1 MWLEPSLRFY
11 RDSCPNVNWARFITL
26 LCATHMSVWLTREL
40 RLPHHAY
47 VDFYAEFGERVRR
60 AREGRFTQTELARRV
75 GLSRGSIA
83 NIEVGRQRVPL
94 HMLAV
99 LARELDVDPATLMP
113 TGGAG
118 ADVVVPEDR
127 LERLHPDDAK
137 DVVKV
142 VRRAR
147 EERGG
152 YSGQG

>member
-1 MWLEPSLRFY
+1 M
-11 RDSCPNVNWARFITL
+11 
-26 LCATHMSVWLTREL
+26 RED
-40 RLPHHAY
+40 RP
-47 VDFYAEFGERVRR
+47 
-60 AREGRFTQTELARRV
+60 REGIEFSAVVGIADALARRADRRT
-75 GLSRGSIA
+75 S
-83 NIEVGRQRVPL
+83 P
-94 HMLAV
+94 
-99 LARELDVDPATLMP
+99 ARALDVDPATLMP

>member
-1 MWLEPSLRFY
+1 MLSLGE
-11 RDSCPNVNWARFITL
+11 
-26 LCATHMSVWLTREL
+26 LTVE
-40 RLPHHAY
+40 
-47 VDFYAEFGERVRR
+47 R
-60 AREGRFTQTELARRV
+60 ARPAHSTSTQPRSCRPE
-75 GLSRGSIA
+75 
-83 NIEVGRQRVPL
+83 
-94 HMLAV
+94 
-99 LARELDVDPATLMP
+99 
-113 TGGAG
+113 AG